1 MKVRELSRERIDE
14 LKERMVSD
22 EIYMSEGR
30 DATFDEIEKGKRQVP
45 DELVFK
51 AFGDV
56 DF

>member
-1 MKVRELSRERIDE
+1 MKVQELSRDRIDE
-14 LKERMVSD
+14 LKGRMVAD

-30 DATFDEIEKGKRQVP
+30 DATFDEIEKGKNQIP